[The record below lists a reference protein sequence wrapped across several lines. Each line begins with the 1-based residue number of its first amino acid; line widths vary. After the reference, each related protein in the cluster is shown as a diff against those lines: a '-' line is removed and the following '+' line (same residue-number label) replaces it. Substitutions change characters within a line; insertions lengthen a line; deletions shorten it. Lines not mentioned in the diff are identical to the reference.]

1 MLYDAK
7 EIPWRSKEAPNW
19 IPGLPVEKCKTKK
32 AVKEVATGNYT
43 VNITKYSMTWMAE
56 QTSLSDPYKVT
67 KEKASINV
75 F

>member
-1 MLYDAK
+1 M
-7 EIPWRSKEAPNW
+7 
-19 IPGLPVEKCKTKK
+19 EKCKTKK